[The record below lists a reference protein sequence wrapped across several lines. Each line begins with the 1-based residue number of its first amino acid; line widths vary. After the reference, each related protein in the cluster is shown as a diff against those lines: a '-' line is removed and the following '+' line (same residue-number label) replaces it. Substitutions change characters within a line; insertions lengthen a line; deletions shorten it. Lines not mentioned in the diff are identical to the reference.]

1 MSTEILFMTNPLVQA
16 FFVGRAVAEILNE
29 QLENALTDALSELG
43 KFDAEQRE
51 RLRQFTE
58 QVMERANREAE
69 TATVGRSTTAIVTQ
83 GSQPVDVQAMIDE
96 LRAEI
101 ALLRAEL
108 QRYRSNSVWMTE
120 DWEKSFEFVGVSL
133 LIILVIP
140 RYLG

>member
-1 MSTEILFMTNPLVQA
+1 MTNPLVQT
-16 FFVGRAVAEILNE
+16 FFVGRVVAELLNE

-43 KFDAEQRE
+43 KFDAETRE

-69 TATVGRSTTAIVTQ
+69 TATLGRTTTAIVPQ
-83 GSQPVDVQAMIDE
+83 GSQPVDLQAMIDE

-108 QRYRSNSVWMTE
+108 QRYRSSSV
-120 DWEKSFEFVGVSL
+120 
-133 LIILVIP
+133 
-140 RYLG
+140 